1 MNKKYYIFITNSIYG
16 YGGGQLLTL
25 RKAKF
30 LRDKGWSVLIIYK
43 RKMGD
48 FHLEREFGEFNVLF
62 IPDFSS
68 HYNFVKKKRRNEIV
82 NTIKTH
88 LVNMSNTSS
97 FIESNDLACAVW
109 GELLSK
115 SLEVKHALYM
125 LTEENM
131 NRLFY
136 YPYKRFYKYKLHNNE
151 LWGCNSR
158 GIDISFGEK
167 LPNYRSNYI
176 NVAFDEKEISERT
189 EPQFIIN
196 KHKNDSI
203 VIATLTRLEKPYL
216 TPLIDTISLM
226 CKNRNDINVCFIIA
240 GGSVDKNEEEK
251 IRNKVLEVNTSV
263 SNLHIQLTGYIK
275 PGKDFF
281 DSIDIF
287 VGMGTAAISA
297 LAQGCIVLPINPL
310 TNKTPGIFGV
320 ETFNFAYPDNETEF
334 DISKKIRE
342 LSLLSIEQRKVI
354 TEKSREYFIN
364 HYTLESTYEV
374 LKCLMSKIKNEDT
387 YSFDY
392 SIFYKP
398 FDYAVEIVR
407 RIRNFINGGKEKKW
421 VV

>member
-30 LRDKGWSVLIIYK
+30 LRHKGWSVLIIYK

-48 FHLEREFGEFNVLF
+48 FLLEKEFGEFNVLF
-62 IPDFSS
+62 IPEFSS
-68 HYNFVKKKRRNEIV
+68 HYNFVKKKRRKEIV
-82 NTIKTH
+82 NIIETR

-97 FIESNDLACAVW
+97 FIESNDLTCAVW
-109 GELLSK
+109 GEYLSG
-115 SLEVKHALYM
+115 SLRVKHALYM

-131 NRLFY
+131 NRLFF
-136 YPYKRFYKYKLHNNE
+136 YPYKRFYEYKLLKNE

-158 GIDISFGEK
+158 SLNISFGKE
-167 LPNYRSNYI
+167 LPNYKLNYI
-176 NVAFDEKEISERT
+176 NVAFDEKEIPQET
-189 EPQFIIN
+189 EPKLIIN
-196 KHKNDSI
+196 KDKNDSI
-203 VIATLTRLEKPYL
+203 VITTLTRLEKPYL
-216 TPLIDTISLM
+216 NSLIDTISLM
-226 CKNRNDINVCFIIA
+226 CKNQNDIQVCFIIA

-251 IRNKVLEVNTSV
+251 LKNKVIEANTSI
-263 SNLHIQLTGYIK
+263 SNLHIELTGYIK
-275 PGKDFF
+275 PGRDFF
-281 DSIDIF
+281 DSTDIF

-297 LAQGCIVLPINPL
+297 LSQGCIVLPVNPL

-320 ETFNFAYPDNETEF
+320 ETFNFAYSENGAEF
-334 DISKKIRE
+334 ELSKKILD
-342 LSLLSIEQRKVI
+342 LSLLPIEQRKVLS
-354 TEKSREYFIN
+354 EQGREYYIN

-374 LKCLMSKIKNEDT
+374 LNCLMSKIECNNT
-387 YSFDY
+387 YTFDY

-398 FDYAVEIVR
+398 FDYSVEIVR